1 MSSNTVIPD
10 GCPQWAVDL
19 ILSLRDFEIQLG
31 NIMPP
36 KGGEKGDDY
45 ISKPLAELVQSSL
58 DVTNAST
65 EKLFATI
72 TQKLTESGYSTTQ
85 IAAFINA
92 RVAPEAKLPY
102 CNDGEVREALL
113 SE

>member
-31 NIMPP
+31 NVMPP
-36 KGGEKGDDY
+36 QGGEKGDDY

-72 TQKLTESGYSTTQ
+72 AHKLTESGYSAEQ
-85 IAAFINA
+85 ITAFVNA

-102 CNDGEVREALL
+102 CNCEEVKESLL
-113 SE
+113 SD